1 MIKKQHFV
9 ALVTSLVLVLSGCE
23 TTDLV
28 TDGFSATEEE
38 NTVIELVGPNGKSG
52 SIKLPTSDGQENP
65 EDTESED
72 SESSESETEDSE
84 SVDSE
89 TENENGT
96 ENQNEEES
104 GEPETESGDTEKTD
118 GQNET
123 DDAGSPSTNV
133 KDNGEENSSQA
144 SDQETGDEKQGE
156 SEDDGKTEET
166 QESKEDETS
175 SGSDDKSDEKT
186 DEGKDD
192 EKSDDVSDKKDD
204 SVTEDEKTEEAQ
216 EPQESQDEKSD
227 ETQESKEDE
236 TSSGS
241 DGKSDEKTDE
251 DKTDEKSD
259 DVSDKKDDSVTEEE
273 KTEEQNETTDETDT
287 KQEEKTEE
295 TEKND
300 TAPVDEKTEQ
310 ESGDKTEEET
320 VPEKDF
326 SENNKVLMQ
335 KVEAAR
341 LAAIDAGASSVAPT
355 VWTATEA
362 IYKTE
367 KAAVDT
373 GTKADL
379 ASVLND
385 LIARYNGLENLAQAK
400 DLKDEIDENNFASFR
415 QATYDAGSKILSDLT
430 NPLSVVQSGADFN
443 KQAATAESDFRLV
456 LRTAYNSLAQ
466 NERTAAYE
474 AKLKADSVKAY
485 VSRKDDYTKA
495 VTLYRNGELRRS
507 VDPKVANESYRMSK
521 EQFMTLF
528 TEISAARAQAQK
540 EIDEAKKRVEQS
552 ASAAEQA
559 DVEAPLGNE
568 PVEGIEAE
576 DAKLLEDDDF
586 SDAGEAAVIE
596 APEAD

>member
-1 MIKKQHFV
+1 M
-9 ALVTSLVLVLSGCE
+9 
-23 TTDLV
+23 
-28 TDGFSATEEE
+28 TEEE
-38 NTVIELVGPNGKSG
+38 KT
-52 SIKLPTSDGQENP
+52 
-65 EDTESED
+65 
-72 SESSESETEDSE
+72 
-84 SVDSE
+84 
-89 TENENGT
+89 
-96 ENQNEEES
+96 EES
-104 GEPETESGDTEKTD
+104 QDEKTD
-118 GQNET
+118 ET
-123 DDAGSPSTNV
+123 Q
-133 KDNGEENSSQA
+133 ESQ
-144 SDQETGDEKQGE
+144 DEKSG
-156 SEDDGKTEET
+156 ET

-175 SGSDDKSDEKT
+175 SGSDGKSDEKT

-204 SVTEDEKTEEAQ
+204 SVTEEEKTEEAQ
-216 EPQESQDEKSD
+216 ESQESQDEKSD

-251 DKTDEKSD
+251 NKTDEKSD

-273 KTEEQNETTDETDT
+273 KTEEQNEKTDETGT
-287 KQEEKTEE
+287 KEEEKTEE
-295 TEKND
+295 SEKTD

>member
-123 DDAGSPSTNV
+123 DDAGSPSANV
-133 KDNGEENSSQA
+133 KDNGEENSSQT

-204 SVTEDEKTEEAQ
+204 SVTEEEKTEEAQ
-216 EPQESQDEKSD
+216 ESQESQDEKSD
-227 ETQESKEDE
+227 ENQETKEDE

>member
-1 MIKKQHFV
+1 M
-9 ALVTSLVLVLSGCE
+9 
-23 TTDLV
+23 
-28 TDGFSATEEE
+28 TEE
-38 NTVIELVGPNGKSG
+38 
-52 SIKLPTSDGQENP
+52 
-65 EDTESED
+65 
-72 SESSESETEDSE
+72 
-84 SVDSE
+84 
-89 TENENGT
+89 
-96 ENQNEEES
+96 
-104 GEPETESGDTEKTD
+104 
-118 GQNET
+118 
-123 DDAGSPSTNV
+123 
-133 KDNGEENSSQA
+133 
-144 SDQETGDEKQGE
+144 
-156 SEDDGKTEET
+156 
-166 QESKEDETS
+166 
-175 SGSDDKSDEKT
+175 
-186 DEGKDD
+186 
-192 EKSDDVSDKKDD
+192 
-204 SVTEDEKTEEAQ
+204 EKTEEAQ
-216 EPQESQDEKSD
+216 ESQESQDEKSD

-310 ESGDKTEEET
+310 DSGDKTEEET